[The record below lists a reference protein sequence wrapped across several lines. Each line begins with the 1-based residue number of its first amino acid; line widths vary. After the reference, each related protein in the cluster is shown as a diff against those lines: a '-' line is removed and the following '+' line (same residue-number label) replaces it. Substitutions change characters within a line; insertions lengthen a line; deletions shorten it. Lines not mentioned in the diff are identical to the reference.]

1 MSSNQKNKSSLKDT
15 STRLLQRATRRF
27 TPRAPAFIT
36 PALVTTVL
44 TIIGVILLFPYA
56 SHVQM
61 SDLPVEGEVAKE
73 TIIAPFTFDVMKSR
87 NALEK
92 ERREAMEQVLL
103 ILDFDSDIQARVRR
117 QFLDLRTSLR
127 TINNENAAQDE
138 RDNARASL
146 RRELTQNTI
155 QTLLERPY
163 LLDDALFQAEKAL
176 ENGILS
182 VLLVPSTQKLI
193 ELRDQYNAPFDRY
206 LIYDKNYAT
215 LQRDS
220 VEITVNVNDI
230 PVKEIALEN
239 ISHTLRVERMF
250 DQDALASVYEV
261 MYAYLAPNV
270 TVDGMTTARRRQQ
283 ASQQVLAIKGK
294 IIKDTEIV
302 RKHQEVTP
310 EILEKLR
317 SLRHA
322 LQSRNRGGEV
332 QRIFSSNI
340 GKVLLVIIPILFLIY
355 YVREFYPGILKR
367 PRHMSALATIVLLQ
381 IAIIRAALLIVPKLF
396 EGASELTAIV
406 PEFIVPTAIG
416 SMLATIVF
424 NMNLGFV
431 ITLYISIY
439 FGVALG
445 FDHSMFIF
453 SLLGGLMASF
463 SSRGIR
469 YRWDFF
475 KAMAPLAL
483 VYGAF
488 ICIWHLIG
496 YRLAPME
503 IIQNLGL
510 GVLNCIL
517 TTFFAMMSVA
527 IFENVFDITTDMT
540 LVELSDMNH
549 PLLKR
554 LSIEAPGTYNHS
566 VLVANLAE
574 SAAER
579 INAHP
584 LLTRVASYYHD
595 IGKIVKP
602 SYFVENQKFDK
613 NIHNKLSPNMSALII
628 CSHVKEGQ
636 ELARKYK
643 LPTVIQNAIL
653 QHHGTSTVSFFYEK
667 ALEQDPHKQVQEK
680 DFRYPGPRPQTRED
694 GIIML
699 ADSVEAASRSLATS
713 SPKLLRELVKKII
726 QDKFASSQLDECDL
740 TFRDLDE
747 IVRGFMPVLQGIFHT
762 RVEYPNKK

>member
-1 MSSNQKNKSSLKDT
+1 MSRVFKGVSFRMPRFVQPSLIMV
-15 STRLLQRATRRF
+15 L
-27 TPRAPAFIT
+27 IT
-36 PALVTTVL
+36 VA
-44 TIIGVILLFPYA
+44 GVVLLFPYA
-56 SHVQM
+56 SNVQM
-61 SDLPVEGEVAKE
+61 SDLPNEGEVAKE
-73 TIIAPFTFDVMKSR
+73 TIIAPFTFDVIKSR
-87 NALEK
+87 SALEK

-103 ILDFDSDIQARVRR
+103 VLDYDSDVQSRVRGK
-117 QFLDLRTSLR
+117 FLALRSSLR
-127 TINNENAAQDE
+127 TISDQKTDQETRETIKAN
-138 RDNARASL
+138 L
-146 RRELTQNTI
+146 GRELTENTI
-155 QTLLERPY
+155 QLLLDRPY

-182 VLLVPSTQKLI
+182 VLLVSSTEKLRD
-193 ELRDQYNAPFDRY
+193 LRDQYNAPFDRY
-206 LIYDKNYAT
+206 LLYERSYAT
-215 LQRDS
+215 LRRDS
-220 VEITVNVNDI
+220 AEITVNISDI

-250 DQDALASVYEV
+250 DQDALASLYEV
-261 MYAYLAPNV
+261 MFAYLVPNV
-270 TVDGMTTARRRQQ
+270 TVNGMETARRRQL
-283 ASQQVLAIKGK
+283 ASQQVLAFKGK

-317 SLRHA
+317 SLRYA
-322 LQSRNRGGEV
+322 LQSRNHGGEA
-332 QRIFSSNI
+332 QRIWSANI
-340 GKVLLVIIPILFLIY
+340 GKLLLVIIPILFLIY
-355 YVREFYPGILKR
+355 YIREFNPRILKR
-367 PRHMSALATIVLLQ
+367 PRHMAALACIVLLQ
-381 IAIIRAALLIVPKLF
+381 IAIIRASLLLVPKLF
-396 EGASELTAIV
+396 EGTSELTSIV
-406 PEFIVPTAIG
+406 PEFIIPTAIG
-416 SMLATIVF
+416 SMLVTILF

-431 ITLYISIY
+431 VTIYIALY

-445 FDHSMFIF
+445 FNHTLFIY

-463 SSRGIR
+463 SSRRIR

-475 KAMAPLAL
+475 RAMPPLAL

-488 ICIWHLIG
+488 IFIWHLVG
-496 YRLAPME
+496 YRLSPME
-503 IIQNLGL
+503 IMQNLGL

-517 TTFFAMMSVA
+517 TTFFGMMSVT
-527 IFENVFDITTDMT
+527 IFENLFDITTDMT

-584 LLTRVASYYHD
+584 LLTRVAAYYHD

-613 NIHNKLSPNMSALII
+613 NIHNKLSPNMSSLII
-628 CSHVKEGQ
+628 CSHVKEGV

-643 LPTVIQNAIL
+643 LPTVIQDAIL

-694 GIIML
+694 AIIML

-747 IVRGFMPVLQGIFHT
+747 IVKGFMPVLQGIFHT